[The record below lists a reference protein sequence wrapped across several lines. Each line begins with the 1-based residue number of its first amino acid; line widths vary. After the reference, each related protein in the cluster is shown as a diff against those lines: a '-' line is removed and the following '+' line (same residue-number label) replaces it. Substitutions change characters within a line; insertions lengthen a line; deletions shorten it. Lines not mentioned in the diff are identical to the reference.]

1 VQVHAETRN
10 FVQVLTAQR
19 RAWILDLLRRDGQL
33 VAKQLATELDLSD
46 DTIRRD
52 LRELAAEGKLQRVHG
67 GALPASPAI
76 ADFSVRRHV
85 ATEGKTAVGR
95 AAAALVQPGQTVII
109 DGGTTAQ
116 QVVRHLPPDLGATVI
131 THSPTIACE
140 LVSHPSIEVLVI
152 GGRLFKH
159 SIVTCGAIAIESILR
174 ISADAFFMG
183 VTGVHPTAGLTTGD
197 AEEAAVKR
205 ALSRRSAETYVLASS
220 EKIGTA
226 SPFTVMPMHEATAV
240 IIESSTPDAQVVALR
255 REGVELI
262 RAG

>member
-1 VQVHAETRN
+1 M
-10 FVQVLTAQR
+10 LTAQR
-19 RAWILDLLRRDGQL
+19 RALILDVLARDGQL
-33 VAKQLATELDLSD
+33 IAKDLAAELDLSD

-52 LRELAAEGKLQRVHG
+52 LRELAADGKLQRVHG
-67 GALPASPAI
+67 GALPASPAM

-116 QVVRHLPPDLGATVI
+116 QLARHLPPDLAATVI

-140 LVSHPSIEVLVI
+140 LVSHPSIEVLMI

-159 SIVTCGAIAIESILR
+159 SIVTCGSIAMEAIQQV
-174 ISADAFFMG
+174 SADAFFMG

-205 ALSRRSAETYVLASS
+205 ALSRRAAETYVLATS
-220 EKIGTA
+220 EKIGAA
-226 SPFTVMPMHEATAV
+226 SPFTVIPLQDSTAV
-240 IIESSTPDAQVVALR
+240 IIEASTPDSQVRALHR
-255 REGVELI
+255 KGVELI
-262 RAG
+262 RAR

>member
-1 VQVHAETRN
+1 
-10 FVQVLTAQR
+10 VLTAQR
-19 RAWILDLLRRDGQL
+19 RALILDVLARDGQL
-33 VAKQLATELDLSD
+33 IAKDLAAELDLSD

-52 LRELAAEGKLQRVHG
+52 LRELAGEGKLQRVHG

-76 ADFSVRRHV
+76 ADFAVRRHV

-95 AAAALVQPGQTVII
+95 AAAMLVRPGQTVIV

-116 QVVRHLPPDLGATVI
+116 QLARHLPLDLDATVI

-140 LVSHPSIEVLVI
+140 LVSHPSVEVLMI

-159 SIVTCGAIAIESILR
+159 SIVTCGSIAMEAILQV
-174 ISADAFFMG
+174 SADAFFMG

-197 AEEAAVKR
+197 AEEAAIKR
-205 ALSRRSAETYVLASS
+205 ALSRRSAETYVLATS
-220 EKIGTA
+220 EKIGAA
-226 SPFTVMPMHEATAV
+226 SPYTVIPLHEATAV
-240 IIESSTPDAQVVALR
+240 IIESSTPDGQVRALR
-255 REGVELI
+255 RKGVELI

>member
-1 VQVHAETRN
+1 M
-10 FVQVLTAQR
+10 LTAHR
-19 RAWILDLLRRDGQL
+19 RALILDVLARDGQL
-33 VAKQLATELDLSD
+33 IAKDLATELDLSD

-52 LRELAAEGKLQRVHG
+52 LRELAADGRLQRVHG
-67 GALPASPAI
+67 GALPASPAV

-95 AAAALVQPGQTVII
+95 AAAALVRPGQTVLI

-116 QVVRHLPPDLGATVI
+116 QLARHLPPDLAATVI

-140 LVSHPSIEVLVI
+140 LVSHPSIEVLLI

-159 SIVTCGAIAIESILR
+159 SIVTCGSIAMEAILQV
-174 ISADAFFMG
+174 SADAFFMG

-205 ALSRRSAETYVLASS
+205 ALSRRAAETYVLATS
-220 EKIGTA
+220 EKIGAA
-226 SPFTVMPMHEATAV
+226 SPFTVIPLQESTAV
-240 IIESSTPDAQVVALR
+240 IIESSTPDTQVRALR
-255 REGVELI
+255 RKGVELI
-262 RAG
+262 RAR

>member
-1 VQVHAETRN
+1 M
-10 FVQVLTAQR
+10 LTAHR
-19 RAWILDLLRRDGQL
+19 RALILDVLVRDGQL
-33 VAKQLATELDLSD
+33 IAKDLATELDLSD

-52 LRELAAEGKLQRVHG
+52 LRELAADGKLQRVHG

-95 AAAALVQPGQTVII
+95 AAAALVQPGQTVIV

-116 QVVRHLPPDLGATVI
+116 QLARHLPPDLAVTVI

-140 LVSHPSIEVLVI
+140 LVSHPSVEVLMI

-159 SIVTCGAIAIESILR
+159 SIVTCGSIAMEAILQV
-174 ISADAFFMG
+174 SADAFFMG

-205 ALSRRSAETYVLASS
+205 ALSRRAAETYVLATS
-220 EKIGTA
+220 EKIGAA
-226 SPFTVMPMHEATAV
+226 SPFTVIPLHESTAV
-240 IIESSTPDAQVVALR
+240 IIESSTPDTQVRALR
-255 REGVELI
+255 RKGVELI
-262 RAG
+262 RAR